1 MQTALP
7 VLAVAVLVG
16 AAIALL
22 VRDRRRQQRLR
33 LRIKKLY
40 ASQLFEDMLPLLQ
53 ACRKRPLEQLIV
65 DKTGVVMRYL
75 HFAGGESAFLMRPN
89 GYRYLSPD
97 QQEALR
103 AVLEECL
110 PKIRDSQLYHLS
122 RQRIRLLNGQVE
134 YAYRYTISNAYKGAP
149 GPRCRRITTAR
160 SSPAH
165 GNRAARLNGGFQTA
179 LHIPAQHVKRMP
191 APVFFCGTS
200 PVGGSDSIQAI

>member
-16 AAIALL
+16 AAIARL
-22 VRDRRRQQRLR
+22 VRDRRQQQRLR

-134 YAYRYTISNAYKGAP
+134 YAYRYTISNAYK
-149 GPRCRRITTAR
+149 
-160 SSPAH
+160 
-165 GNRAARLNGGFQTA
+165 ARLSRAPYYGGTLQ
-179 LHIPAQHVKRMP
+179 PR
-191 APVFFCGTS
+191 S
-200 PVGGSDSIQAI
+200 W

>member
-22 VRDRRRQQRLR
+22 VRDRRQQQRLR

-110 PKIRDSQLYHLS
+110 PKIRDSQTLS
-122 RQRIRLLNGQVE
+122 PE
-134 YAYRYTISNAYKGAP
+134 PPAH
-149 GPRCRRITTAR
+149 
-160 SSPAH
+160 SPAQ
-165 GNRAARLNGGFQTA
+165 RAGGICLPLHHFQRL
-179 LHIPAQHVKRMP
+179 
-191 APVFFCGTS
+191 
-200 PVGGSDSIQAI
+200 

>member
-7 VLAVAVLVG
+7 VLAVMMLVG
-16 AAIALL
+16 LAVALM
-22 VRDRRRQQRLR
+22 VRDRRQQKLLR
-33 LRIKKLY
+33 LRIQKLY

-53 ACRKRPLEQLIV
+53 ICRKRQLEQVIV

-75 HFAGGESAFLMRPN
+75 HSVGGESAFLMRPN

-110 PKIRDSQLYHLS
+110 PKIRDSELYHLS

-134 YAYRYTISNAYKGAP
+134 YAYRYTITNAYK
-149 GPRCRRITTAR
+149 
-160 SSPAH
+160 
-165 GNRAARLNGGFQTA
+165 ARLT
-179 LHIPAQHVKRMP
+179 R
-191 APVFFCGTS
+191 APYYDGTLQPRS
-200 PVGGSDSIQAI
+200 W

>member
-7 VLAVAVLVG
+7 VLAVAVLVW

-22 VRDRRRQQRLR
+22 VRDRRQQQRLR

-134 YAYRYTISNAYKGAP
+134 YAYRYTISNAYK
-149 GPRCRRITTAR
+149 
-160 SSPAH
+160 
-165 GNRAARLNGGFQTA
+165 ARLS
-179 LHIPAQHVKRMP
+179 R
-191 APVFFCGTS
+191 APYYDGTLQPRS
-200 PVGGSDSIQAI
+200 W

>member
-22 VRDRRRQQRLR
+22 VRDRRQQQRLR

-75 HFAGGESAFLMRPN
+75 HFAGG
-89 GYRYLSPD
+89 
-97 QQEALR
+97 
-103 AVLEECL
+103 
-110 PKIRDSQLYHLS
+110 
-122 RQRIRLLNGQVE
+122 
-134 YAYRYTISNAYKGAP
+134 
-149 GPRCRRITTAR
+149 
-160 SSPAH
+160 
-165 GNRAARLNGGFQTA
+165 
-179 LHIPAQHVKRMP
+179 
-191 APVFFCGTS
+191 
-200 PVGGSDSIQAI
+200 